1 MQENKVNILLVEDE
15 DSHAEIIRRA
25 FKDQNSSAV
34 LRIAKNLKEA
44 RTAISDNPPQLVVL
58 DLLLPDG
65 SGLDLLPS
73 AGKNKEY
80 PFLVIT
86 SHGDETKA
94 VKVIKAGAMDYVIKS
109 EATLADMPRICKRC
123 IREWK
128 NIIRRRKAEE
138 NLRREHEFSENLI
151 NTAQIIILV
160 LDTKGK
166 IIRFNPYMEKL
177 SGYCLKEVKGKDW
190 FTTFLP
196 EGDYNRIGALFIS
209 AISNNQTG
217 GNVNTIITKDKKK
230 KLIEWQ
236 NKTIKDES
244 GKVLGLLTIG
254 QDITERKQMEEQ
266 IHQSEKMRAIGQ
278 LAAGIAHDL
287 NNQLTP
293 ILGYADLLGNK
304 VIHDPGLTRYVNK
317 IQIGVKRASEFTSQ
331 LLSFSRKG
339 KYILT
344 EVNIHS
350 VISEVV
356 SLLKHSIE
364 KKIKIR
370 QQLNANSS
378 ITPGDPD
385 QLQSMFLNISLNA
398 RDAMPDGG
406 KLIFKTSVVELDI
419 ESCKKSTFDIT
430 AGKYIKI
437 CITDTGMG
445 MDTETQ
451 RHIFEPF
458 FTTKALGKGTGMG
471 LAAVYGI
478 VINHKGFLHVRSE
491 IGHGTTFEI
500 YLPISVEEILK
511 CKEDLSI
518 EQLIKGSGFILFVD
532 DEEDIRHMMVDIL
545 ECLGYKIMVY
555 ENGMEALK
563 FYKKSWMAIDLVIL
577 DMRMPIMNGMEIFDA
592 MKKINPDVV
601 AFIASG
607 FCLDDKAQSII
618 GKGIKGLI
626 QKPFQIVEISKKIK
640 HILNHNK

>member
-15 DSHAEIIRRA
+15 DMHAEIIRRS
-25 FKDQNSSAV
+25 FEDESSLVV
-34 LRIAKNLKEA
+34 LRVAKSLKDA
-44 RTAISDNPPQLVVL
+44 RAAISDNPPQLVIL
-58 DLLLPDG
+58 DLSLPDG
-65 SGLDLLPS
+65 SGLDLLS
-73 AGKNKEY
+73 STGRNEEY

-94 VKVIKAGAMDYVIKS
+94 VQAIKAGAIDYVIKS
-109 EATLADMPRICKRC
+109 KATMEDMPRICNRSIK
-123 IREWK
+123 EWG
-128 NIIRRRKAEE
+128 NIIGRKKAEE
-138 NLRREHEFSENLI
+138 ELRREHEFSENLI
-151 NTAQIIILV
+151 NTAQIIVLV
-160 LDTKGK
+160 LDTEGK

-177 SGYCLKEVKGKDW
+177 SGYYLEEVKGKDW
-190 FTTFLP
+190 FKTFLP
-196 EGDYNRIGALFIS
+196 EGDYNRIRALFIR

-217 GNVNTIITKDKKK
+217 GNVNTIITKDKKE
-230 KLIEWQ
+230 KLIEWHD
-236 NKTIKDES
+236 KTLKDES
-244 GKVLGLLTIG
+244 GKVLGLLAIG

-266 IHQSEKMRAIGQ
+266 LFQSEKMKAIGQ

-304 VIHDPGLTRYVNK
+304 VIHDPRLTQYVKK

-339 KYILT
+339 KYTLT
-344 EVNIHS
+344 NVDIHS
-350 VISEVV
+350 VISVVV

-419 ESCKKSTFDIT
+419 ESCKKSAFDIT

-458 FTTKALGKGTGMG
+458 FTTKEQGKGTGMG

-491 IGHGTTFEI
+491 MGHGTTFEI

-511 CKEDLSI
+511 CKADPST

-532 DEEDIRHMMVDIL
+532 DEEEIRHMMVDIL

-577 DMRMPIMNGMEIFDA
+577 DMRMPIMDGMEIFDA

-618 GKGIKGLI
+618 GKGIKGII
-626 QKPFQIVEISKKIK
+626 QKPFQIVEISKKIE